1 MPTQRQQH
9 DVGHSVIATGRGV
22 LRLSSS
28 ISAGVQTPAE
38 RSEKGNKERFEH
50 YMKHV
55 TIMGVPFLHSNQQDF
70 VDLLV
75 NRIEHEEKT
84 FVITANPE
92 VVMQANENP
101 TVMNYLKKATYI
113 CADGIGVVK
122 AAQILGDSLPERVTG
137 YDTMVRLLE
146 VGNTKRFKIFLLGAQ
161 NETLE
166 KTVKNINQTYPNV
179 DIVGYHDGFFDWNKN
194 DIANEIATLKPDLVF
209 VALGVPRQEKW
220 ISENL
225 DQFSKGVFI
234 GVGGSF
240 DVIAGTV
247 KRAPVIWQKLNLEW
261 LYRLLRQP
269 SRFGRMLVLPRFA
282 LKVFALKIKGQGAP
296 K

>member
-1 MPTQRQQH
+1 MR
-9 DVGHSVIATGRGV
+9 
-22 LRLSSS
+22 
-28 ISAGVQTPAE
+28 
-38 RSEKGNKERFEH
+38 
-50 YMKHV
+50 HV
-55 TIMGVPFLHSNQQDF
+55 TIMGVPFLHISQQGF

-75 NRIEHEEKT
+75 NRIEQQEKT
-84 FVITANPE
+84 FVVTANPE

-101 TVMNYLKKATYI
+101 TVKGYLNQATYI

-137 YDTMVRLLE
+137 YDTMVKLLE
-146 VGNTKRFKIFLLGAQ
+146 VGQQKRFKIYLLGAQ
-161 NETLE
+161 KETIE
-166 KTVKNINQTYPNV
+166 KTIANIHKNYPNV
-179 DIVGYHDGFFDWNKN
+179 EVVGYHDGFFDWNN
-194 DIANEIATLKPDLVF
+194 NHIADDIAALQPDLVF

-220 ISENL
+220 ITENL
-225 DQFSKGVFI
+225 DKFSKGVFI

-269 SRFGRMLVLPRFA
+269 SRFIRMLVLPRFA
-282 LKVFALKIKGQGAP
+282 LKVFSLKLRGQGTA

>member
-1 MPTQRQQH
+1 MR
-9 DVGHSVIATGRGV
+9 
-22 LRLSSS
+22 
-28 ISAGVQTPAE
+28 
-38 RSEKGNKERFEH
+38 
-50 YMKHV
+50 HV
-55 TIMGVPFLHSNQQDF
+55 TIMGVPFLHISQQGF

-75 NRIEHEEKT
+75 NRIEQQEKT
-84 FVITANPE
+84 FVVTANPE

-101 TVMNYLKKATYI
+101 TVKGYLNQATYI

-137 YDTMVRLLE
+137 YDTMVKLLE
-146 VGNTKRFKIFLLGAQ
+146 VGQQKRYKVYLLGAQ
-161 NETLE
+161 KETIE
-166 KTVKNINQTYPNV
+166 KTIANIHKNYPNV
-179 DIVGYHDGFFDWNKN
+179 EVVGYHDGFFDWNN
-194 DIANEIATLKPDLVF
+194 NHIADDIAALQPDLVF

-220 ISENL
+220 ITENL
-225 DQFSKGVFI
+225 DKFSKGVFI

-269 SRFGRMLVLPRFA
+269 SRFIRMLVLPRFA
-282 LKVFALKIKGQGAP
+282 LKVFSLKLRGQGTA

>member
-1 MPTQRQQH
+1 
-9 DVGHSVIATGRGV
+9 
-22 LRLSSS
+22 
-28 ISAGVQTPAE
+28 
-38 RSEKGNKERFEH
+38 
-50 YMKHV
+50 MKHV
-55 TIMGVPFLHSNQQDF
+55 TIMGVPFLNTNQQDF
-70 VDLLV
+70 VALLEH
-75 NRIEHEEKT
+75 RIEQKEKT

-92 VVMQANENP
+92 VVMQANESP
-101 TVMNYLKKATYI
+101 AVMDYLQQATYI

-122 AAQILGDSLPERVTG
+122 AAQILGNPLPGRVTG
-137 YDTMVRLLE
+137 YDTMVKLLE
-146 VGNTKRFKIFLLGAQ
+146 VGNKKHYTIFLLGAQ
-161 NETLE
+161 NDTLQ
-166 KTVKNINQTYPNV
+166 KTVKNIHQTYPNLEV
-179 DIVGYHDGFFDWNKN
+179 VGYQDGFFDWEKN
-194 DIANEIATLKPDLVF
+194 DIATKIAELQPDLVF

-225 DQFSKGVFI
+225 DQFTHGVFM

-269 SRFGRMLVLPRFA
+269 SRFGRMLVLPRFVI
-282 LKVFALKIKGQGAP
+282 KVFKLKFKGQDVT

>member
-1 MPTQRQQH
+1 
-9 DVGHSVIATGRGV
+9 
-22 LRLSSS
+22 
-28 ISAGVQTPAE
+28 
-38 RSEKGNKERFEH
+38 
-50 YMKHV
+50 
-55 TIMGVPFLHSNQQDF
+55 MGILFLHIGQQGF

-75 NRIEHEEKT
+75 NRIEQQEKT
-84 FVITANPE
+84 FVVTANPE
-92 VVMQANENP
+92 VVMQANENF
-101 TVMNYLKKATYI
+101 TVKGYLNQATYI

-137 YDTMVRLLE
+137 YDTMVKLLE
-146 VGNTKRFKIFLLGAQ
+146 VGQQKRFKVYLLGAQ
-161 NETLE
+161 KETIE
-166 KTVKNINQTYPNV
+166 KTIANIHKDYPNV
-179 DIVGYHDGFFDWNKN
+179 EVVGYHDGFFDWNN
-194 DIANEIATLKPDLVF
+194 NHIADDIAALQPDLVF

-220 ISENL
+220 ITENL
-225 DQFSKGVFI
+225 DKFSKGVFI

-269 SRFGRMLVLPRFA
+269 SRFIRMLVLPRFA
-282 LKVFALKIKGQGAP
+282 LKVFSLKLRGQGTA

>member
-1 MPTQRQQH
+1 
-9 DVGHSVIATGRGV
+9 
-22 LRLSSS
+22 
-28 ISAGVQTPAE
+28 
-38 RSEKGNKERFEH
+38 
-50 YMKHV
+50 
-55 TIMGVPFLHSNQQDF
+55 MGVPFLHISQQGF

-75 NRIEHEEKT
+75 NRIEQQEKT
-84 FVITANPE
+84 FVVTANPE

-101 TVMNYLKKATYI
+101 TVKGYLNQATYI

-137 YDTMVRLLE
+137 YDTMVKLLE
-146 VGNTKRFKIFLLGAQ
+146 VGQQKRFKIYLLGAQ
-161 NETLE
+161 KETIE
-166 KTVKNINQTYPNV
+166 KTIANIHKNYPNV
-179 DIVGYHDGFFDWNKN
+179 EVVGYHDGFFDWNN
-194 DIANEIATLKPDLVF
+194 NHIADDIAALQPDLVF

-220 ISENL
+220 ITENL
-225 DQFSKGVFI
+225 DKFSKGVFI

-269 SRFGRMLVLPRFA
+269 SRFIRILVLPRFA
-282 LKVFALKIKGQGAP
+282 LKVFSLKLRGQGTA

>member
-1 MPTQRQQH
+1 MR
-9 DVGHSVIATGRGV
+9 
-22 LRLSSS
+22 
-28 ISAGVQTPAE
+28 
-38 RSEKGNKERFEH
+38 
-50 YMKHV
+50 HV
-55 TIMGVPFLHSNQQDF
+55 TIMGVPFLHISQQGF

-75 NRIEHEEKT
+75 NRIEQQEKT
-84 FVITANPE
+84 FVVTANPE

-101 TVMNYLKKATYI
+101 TVKGYLNQATYI

-137 YDTMVRLLE
+137 YDTMVKLLE
-146 VGNTKRFKIFLLGAQ
+146 VGQQKRFKVYLLGAQ
-161 NETLE
+161 KETIE
-166 KTVKNINQTYPNV
+166 KTIANIHKNYPNV
-179 DIVGYHDGFFDWNKN
+179 EVVGYHDGFFDWNN
-194 DIANEIATLKPDLVF
+194 NHIADDIAALQPDLVF

-220 ISENL
+220 ITENL
-225 DQFSKGVFI
+225 DKFSKGVFI

-269 SRFGRMLVLPRFA
+269 SRFIRMLVLPRFA
-282 LKVFALKIKGQGAP
+282 LKVFSLKLRGQGTA

>member
-1 MPTQRQQH
+1 M
-9 DVGHSVIATGRGV
+9 
-22 LRLSSS
+22 
-28 ISAGVQTPAE
+28 
-38 RSEKGNKERFEH
+38 
-50 YMKHV
+50 
-55 TIMGVPFLHSNQQDF
+55 
-70 VDLLV
+70 
-75 NRIEHEEKT
+75 
-84 FVITANPE
+84 TADPE

-101 TVMNYLKKATYI
+101 TVKGYLNQATYI

-137 YDTMVRLLE
+137 YDTMVKLLE
-146 VGNTKRFKIFLLGAQ
+146 VGQQKRFKVYLLGAQ
-161 NETLE
+161 KETIE
-166 KTVKNINQTYPNV
+166 KTIANIHKNYPNV
-179 DIVGYHDGFFDWNKN
+179 EVVGYQDGFFDWNN
-194 DIANEIATLKPDLVF
+194 NHIADDIAALQPDLVF

-220 ISENL
+220 ITENL
-225 DQFSKGVFI
+225 DKFSKGVFI

-269 SRFGRMLVLPRFA
+269 SRFIRMLVLPRFA
-282 LKVFALKIKGQGAP
+282 LKVFSLKLRGQGTT

>member
-1 MPTQRQQH
+1 
-9 DVGHSVIATGRGV
+9 
-22 LRLSSS
+22 
-28 ISAGVQTPAE
+28 
-38 RSEKGNKERFEH
+38 
-50 YMKHV
+50 
-55 TIMGVPFLHSNQQDF
+55 MGVPFLHISQQGF

-75 NRIEHEEKT
+75 NRIEQQEKT
-84 FVITANPE
+84 FVVTANPE

-101 TVMNYLKKATYI
+101 TVKGYLNQATYI

-137 YDTMVRLLE
+137 YDTMVKLLE
-146 VGNTKRFKIFLLGAQ
+146 VGQQKRFKIYLLGAQ
-161 NETLE
+161 KETIE
-166 KTVKNINQTYPNV
+166 KTITNIHKNYPNV
-179 DIVGYHDGFFDWNKN
+179 EVVGYHDGFFDWNN
-194 DIANEIATLKPDLVF
+194 NHIADDIAVLQPDLVF

-220 ISENL
+220 ITENL
-225 DQFSKGVFI
+225 DKFSKGVFI

-269 SRFGRMLVLPRFA
+269 SRFIRMLVLPRFA
-282 LKVFALKIKGQGAP
+282 LKVFSLKLRGQGTA

>member
-1 MPTQRQQH
+1 MR
-9 DVGHSVIATGRGV
+9 
-22 LRLSSS
+22 
-28 ISAGVQTPAE
+28 
-38 RSEKGNKERFEH
+38 
-50 YMKHV
+50 HV
-55 TIMGVPFLHSNQQDF
+55 TIMGVPFLHISQQGF

-75 NRIEHEEKT
+75 NRIEQQEKT
-84 FVITANPE
+84 FVVTANPE

-101 TVMNYLKKATYI
+101 TVKGYLNQATYI

-137 YDTMVRLLE
+137 YDTMVKLLE
-146 VGNTKRFKIFLLGAQ
+146 VGQQKRFKVYLLGAQ
-161 NETLE
+161 KETIE
-166 KTVKNINQTYPNV
+166 KTIANIHKDYPNV
-179 DIVGYHDGFFDWNKN
+179 EVVGYHDGFFDWNN
-194 DIANEIATLKPDLVF
+194 NHIADDIAALQPDLVF

-220 ISENL
+220 ITENL
-225 DQFSKGVFI
+225 DKFSKGVFI

-269 SRFGRMLVLPRFA
+269 SRFIRMLVLPRFA
-282 LKVFALKIKGQGAP
+282 LKVFSLKLRGQGTA

>member
-1 MPTQRQQH
+1 
-9 DVGHSVIATGRGV
+9 
-22 LRLSSS
+22 
-28 ISAGVQTPAE
+28 
-38 RSEKGNKERFEH
+38 
-50 YMKHV
+50 
-55 TIMGVPFLHSNQQDF
+55 MGVPFLHISQQGF

-75 NRIEHEEKT
+75 NRIEQQEKT
-84 FVITANPE
+84 FVVTANPE

-101 TVMNYLKKATYI
+101 TVKGYLNQATYI

-137 YDTMVRLLE
+137 YDTMVKLLE
-146 VGNTKRFKIFLLGAQ
+146 VGQQKRFKIYLLGAQ
-161 NETLE
+161 KETIE
-166 KTVKNINQTYPNV
+166 KTIANIRKNYPNV
-179 DIVGYHDGFFDWNKN
+179 EVVGYHDGFFDWNN
-194 DIANEIATLKPDLVF
+194 NHIADDIAALQPDLVF

-220 ISENL
+220 ITENL
-225 DQFSKGVFI
+225 DKFSKGVFI

-269 SRFGRMLVLPRFA
+269 SRFIRMLVLPRFA
-282 LKVFALKIKGQGAP
+282 LKVFSLKLRGQGTA

>member
-1 MPTQRQQH
+1 MR
-9 DVGHSVIATGRGV
+9 
-22 LRLSSS
+22 
-28 ISAGVQTPAE
+28 
-38 RSEKGNKERFEH
+38 
-50 YMKHV
+50 HV
-55 TIMGVPFLHSNQQDF
+55 TIMGVPFLHISQQGF

-75 NRIEHEEKT
+75 NRIEQQEKT
-84 FVITANPE
+84 FVVTANPE

-101 TVMNYLKKATYI
+101 TVKGYLNQATYI

-137 YDTMVRLLE
+137 YDTMVKLLE
-146 VGNTKRFKIFLLGAQ
+146 VGQQKRFKVYLLGAQ
-161 NETLE
+161 KETIE
-166 KTVKNINQTYPNV
+166 KTIANIHKNYPNV
-179 DIVGYHDGFFDWNKN
+179 EVVGYQDGFFDWNN
-194 DIANEIATLKPDLVF
+194 NHIADDIAALQPDLVF

-220 ISENL
+220 ITENL
-225 DQFSKGVFI
+225 DKFSKGVFI

-269 SRFGRMLVLPRFA
+269 SRFIRMLVLPRFA
-282 LKVFALKIKGQGAP
+282 LKVFSLKLRGQGTT